1 MVHMK
6 MGIGNGPPFSKIG
19 TAVFF
24 FFIKKN
30 MKNGTHENGYRKWPP
45 IF

>member
-24 FFIKKN
+24 FFEMKKN
-30 MKNGTHENGYRKWPP
+30 MKNGTHENA
-45 IF
+45 F